1 MLTRRAK
8 AAAQNVSSTQTPSWT
23 TPPISVPGAPKKRQ
37 RVLVTPES
45 VSQIP
50 VVPAVPAVP
59 VVPVVPVVML
69 ITNATE
75 DDPKKTTVKFI
86 RNSRIDAQ
94 IREFF
99 FVYRRLSEDDYS
111 DLTPLMVNKAL
122 IFSTLDAASNNYTGE
137 EPMHAT
143 IRAELK
149 AAYADIWE
157 TLPKGKTDATYP
169 SKAYDIPCNL
179 PAEWRITRIVPFL
192 NGDRLFYSEEITK
205 DGDFR

>member
-8 AAAQNVSSTQTPSWT
+8 AAAQNAAVSSTQTPSWT

-37 RVLVTPES
+37 RVLETPES

-50 VVPAVPAVP
+50 AVPA
-59 VVPVVPVVML
+59 VPVVML

-137 EPMHAT
+137 EPMHAA